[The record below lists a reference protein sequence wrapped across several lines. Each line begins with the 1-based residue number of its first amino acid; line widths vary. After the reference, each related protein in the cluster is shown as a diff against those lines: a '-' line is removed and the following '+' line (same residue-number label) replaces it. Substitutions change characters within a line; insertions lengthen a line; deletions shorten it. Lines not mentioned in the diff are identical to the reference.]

1 MLLIKYLMVN
11 SMPSIKKNYFY
22 NVLLTSTNII
32 APLIIYPY
40 VLRILGPAG
49 IGKVNFAMSIMGY
62 FLMIAQFGIP
72 LYGIKEIAKVRD
84 NKEKLSKV
92 FSELFLINT
101 ITFILSFVFYLI
113 LVITIPKFRG
123 DFVLYFVVGTNLIF
137 NLFTIDWFY
146 SGLEEYKYITLRSV
160 CIRILYI
167 ILIYFVIKSEN
178 DYTKYAMLGVLSLAL
193 SNFVNILFL
202 FKRVKFIL
210 KGLEFKK
217 YLKPIFWIF
226 LSAVIGSFYNKM
238 DVVLLGFLTDEKYV
252 GFYTTNR
259 RITSLILSF
268 VSALGTV
275 LIPRL
280 SYYINNNMKKEYKEI
295 AEKSIN
301 FIYFLSVPTII
312 ILILLAKEIILFFG
326 GEKFLPA
333 TLSLQLISFQ
343 ILITSIATFFGFQ
356 VILANN
362 DEKSMMLA
370 NISGAIVNVTIN
382 ILFIKK
388 FLHNAPSIAIVI
400 SETAVV
406 ITQILLAKKYINFNV
421 FTFKSLNYFIGG
433 LFMSISIIVL
443 KYIFI
448 NLNFIFMLIV
458 FSAVSIFVYCVYLLI
473 VKDKI
478 IFLILNSITKKIGLQ
493 NAK

>member
-1 MLLIKYLMVN
+1 
-11 SMPSIKKNYFY
+11 
-22 NVLLTSTNII
+22 
-32 APLIIYPY
+32 
-40 VLRILGPAG
+40 
-49 IGKVNFAMSIMGY
+49 
-62 FLMIAQFGIP
+62 
-72 LYGIKEIAKVRD
+72 
-84 NKEKLSKV
+84 
-92 FSELFLINT
+92 
-101 ITFILSFVFYLI
+101 
-113 LVITIPKFRG
+113 
-123 DFVLYFVVGTNLIF
+123 
-137 NLFTIDWFY
+137 
-146 SGLEEYKYITLRSV
+146 
-160 CIRILYI
+160 
-167 ILIYFVIKSEN
+167 
-178 DYTKYAMLGVLSLAL
+178 
-193 SNFVNILFL
+193 
-202 FKRVKFIL
+202 
-210 KGLEFKK
+210 
-217 YLKPIFWIF
+217 
-226 LSAVIGSFYNKM
+226 
-238 DVVLLGFLTDEKYV
+238 
-252 GFYTTNR
+252 
-259 RITSLILSF
+259 

-433 LFMSISIIVL
+433 LFMCISIIVL